1 MTIRTFTANTMA
13 DALALVNQEIG
24 KHAVVLNT
32 RSFKRGGLLG
42 LGARTV
48 IEVTAAD
55 GREVARKRGREAAQS
70 PRAQALRQAAA
81 AEVRQRNNIAPPT
94 PIEQQ
99 TAGDLIRRTYQ
110 AARSQFDA
118 PAVESPDT
126 AAIPSASTSAPGP
139 TVAVAAPIPTLQQ
152 DAQLADEL
160 KAVKQLVE
168 QVVQGQHKAEALA
181 QSPPEDTLSD
191 PLVEHYSRLI
201 QQEIAAELANELIR
215 GVDPETTDDI
225 QESLRDEIAKL
236 LPTDPEAGEVQ
247 PTEDGRPRTI
257 ALVGPT
263 GVGKTTTV
271 AKLAATFK
279 LKQNKKVGL
288 ITADTYRIAAV
299 EQLRTYAGIIGLPLE
314 VVSGPDELADA
325 LQRFSHLDVVLIDTA
340 GRSQRNAD
348 RLDELST
355 LIETAQPHETHLVL
369 SSTASQRVLL
379 EIVDRFSQ
387 IKTDR
392 LIFTKLDEAVTC
404 GVLLNVAQKVDKPL
418 SYITTGQ
425 EVPHQ
430 IEPCSSGK
438 LAEMVLGREMLS

>member
-1 MTIRTFTANTMA
+1 MA
-13 DALALVNQEIG
+13 EALGLVKHELG
-24 KHAVVLNT
+24 KHAVVLHT
-32 RSFKRGGLLG
+32 RTIKRGGVLG
-42 LGARTV
+42 IGAKTL

-55 GREVARKRGREAAQS
+55 GRQLGQQRQREAKKS
-70 PRAQALRQAAA
+70 PRAEALRKAAA
-81 AEVRQRNNIAPPT
+81 AEVRERANIAPPT

-110 AARSQFDA
+110 AARSQFDT
-118 PAVESPDT
+118 PPVEEPGDT
-126 AAIPSASTSAPGP
+126 FVGSGAA
-139 TVAVAAPIPTLQQ
+139 TVAMPLPLATLQR
-152 DAQLADEL
+152 DTHMAEEL
-160 KAVKQLVE
+160 KAVRQLVE
-168 QVVQGQHKAEALA
+168 QVVQSQKSTEFFA
-181 QSPPEDTLSD
+181 QSPPEEKLPD
-191 PLVEHYSRLI
+191 PLVEHYTSLI
-201 QQEIAAELANELIR
+201 QQEIACELANELVR
-215 GVDPETTDDI
+215 SLDVESTDDI
-225 QESLRDEIAKL
+225 HQALRDEVAKL
-236 LPTDPEAGEVQ
+236 LPTDPDAGELK
-247 PTEDGRPRTI
+247 PTDDGRPRTI

-314 VVSGPDELADA
+314 VVSGREELAAAID
-325 LQRFSHLDVVLIDTA
+325 RFSEMDVILIDTA

-348 RLDELST
+348 RLDELAQ
-355 LIETAQPHETHLVL
+355 LIDTAKPHETHLVL
-369 SSTASQRVLL
+369 SSTVSQRVLL
-379 EIVDRFSQ
+379 EIVEKFAQ

-404 GVLLNVAQKVDKPL
+404 GVLLNVAQKVNKPL

-430 IEPCSSGK
+430 IEACCSGR
-438 LAEMVLGREMLS
+438 LAEMVLGREVLA